1 MKFHIRSF
9 AILLFVILSV
19 ANGSLHAQPTSP
31 IYFSQSDGIYRADL
45 KMGTKEPIL
54 LSGFLDIIG
63 DLVIDSVSQNLY
75 WTNGTFLGP
84 TGLYRADDSGQV
96 SLLEADI
103 DLGGLALDP
112 VRRELF
118 WTKDKSLWST
128 NLNDGLSE
136 SLYQFPTEYTR
147 ISDMEIDPQN
157 RILYLVK
164 ETDFPS
170 QELWH
175 LFLDEMRLDSVGTFL
190 GLDIELEPGDDSML
204 WVSGDWPYKL
214 YRSTLDLADTEEV
227 YPFSLPGEPI
237 YNPAISL
244 DESKNVLFFSNI
256 DGVAIGSLDLES
268 KEVTLFDV
276 PYVRQAQF
284 AHDGNKV
291 YWTEPLFLGVA
302 EGIIYQANYDG
313 TQVDTFLVSYG
324 DYASDLYVSPEGNEV
339 YWMEDVLFDN
349 ETLKEEAAIRKATIE
364 GGVPE
369 VVTLNS
375 VNGSDFN
382 NAMAIDFD
390 NGYMYWSD
398 TSWVHRADLEGQD
411 IEPLFELD
419 QSLRQIELDLHN
431 GKMYWTEGN
440 VLHVHRANLDG
451 SGAEELFFLTDR
463 SQFVVDTQ
471 SSRIRWIDSSG
482 NLNSEDLGGGNRETL
497 DTALILGST
506 LLGIDLAENMLYYRQ
521 GFDSNNPD
529 ELNRFRRIHIDGT
542 GDELVFLEGHLI
554 PLSLM
559 IPGKVTGTSAHRQ
572 TETPTVSRLD
582 HYPNPFN
589 SILNLD
595 LQVDKGQ
602 FIKVNVVDM
611 LGRHITTLF
620 DGRMAQGSHSITWAP
635 RASLTNG
642 VYFVHINSETGLLDT
657 RKVIKCC

>member
-1 MKFHIRSF
+1 
-9 AILLFVILSV
+9 
-19 ANGSLHAQPTSP
+19 
-31 IYFSQSDGIYRADL
+31 
-45 KMGTKEPIL
+45 
-54 LSGFLDIIG
+54 
-63 DLVIDSVSQNLY
+63 
-75 WTNGTFLGP
+75 
-84 TGLYRADDSGQV
+84 
-96 SLLEADI
+96 
-103 DLGGLALDP
+103 
-112 VRRELF
+112 
-118 WTKDKSLWST
+118 
-128 NLNDGLSE
+128 
-136 SLYQFPTEYTR
+136 
-147 ISDMEIDPQN
+147 
-157 RILYLVK
+157 
-164 ETDFPS
+164 
-170 QELWH
+170 
-175 LFLDEMRLDSVGTFL
+175 
-190 GLDIELEPGDDSML
+190 
-204 WVSGDWPYKL
+204 
-214 YRSTLDLADTEEV
+214 
-227 YPFSLPGEPI
+227 
-237 YNPAISL
+237 
-244 DESKNVLFFSNI
+244 
-256 DGVAIGSLDLES
+256 
-268 KEVTLFDV
+268 
-276 PYVRQAQF
+276 
-284 AHDGNKV
+284 
-291 YWTEPLFLGVA
+291 
-302 EGIIYQANYDG
+302 
-313 TQVDTFLVSYG
+313 
-324 DYASDLYVSPEGNEV
+324 
-339 YWMEDVLFDN
+339 
-349 ETLKEEAAIRKATIE
+349 
-364 GGVPE
+364 
-369 VVTLNS
+369 
-375 VNGSDFN
+375 
-382 NAMAIDFD
+382 MAIDFD